1 VYKAL
6 YRKWRPLVF
15 ADVVGQRHVT
25 ETLKNECMAG
35 RLSHAYL
42 FTGTRGTGKTTCA
55 KILARAV
62 NCEAPVAGDPCNRCP
77 SCLGIL
83 NGSILDVVEMDA
95 ASHTGVDNI
104 RALRDELVYTPA
116 AVKRRVYIID
126 EVHMLSSGAFNALLT
141 VLEEPPPHVLF
152 ILATTEMHKVPAT
165 ILSRCQRFA
174 FRRIAPADIGARLRA
189 VAAGEG
195 LTLTGEA
202 ALLLTRLAD
211 GSLRDAL
218 SLLDQCVTAG
228 PSQVDEAAVCDA
240 LGLAGLTQIS
250 DLAAAVAA
258 REAARALSLFAGL
271 VAAGRDMASVLDE
284 LCVLLRDL
292 LLSAYTA
299 DLPSLSGIEIGG
311 AAAQSLAA
319 QFGRARLL
327 SAIALI
333 QEAQGLMA
341 RGGNRRVDMELCLL
355 RLCDE
360 RLSGDTAALEAR
372 VTALEQSLGAHPA
385 PLPTG
390 RPPWPA
396 GPAASPPAAPA
407 AATRGVKSMD
417 PKTRGAETGGAKATG
432 AEPGGAKAAAAETRG
447 AATAAVE
454 THGTATGNPEPG
466 GAEAAATDT
475 HGAAT
480 GGPELGGA
488 EPGAAE
494 MYGAE
499 APADFAAAFLQALG
513 GEISLFSAALLR
525 GAHFTVRDHELLI
538 AVEAHELESLR
549 DKDLLDTLARVAAH
563 ILGHPVEITVS
574 TGLPPSPAAD
584 RLEALLRRG
593 EGVIRVEP

>member
-1 VYKAL
+1 MYKAL

-25 ETLKNECMAG
+25 ETLKNECVAG

-62 NCEAPVAGDPCNRCP
+62 NCETPVRGDPCNQCP

-83 NGSILDVVEMDA
+83 NGSVLDVVEMDA

-104 RALRDELVYTPA
+104 RTLREELVYTPA

-152 ILATTEMHKVPAT
+152 AMATTEIHKVPAT

-174 FRRIAPADIGARLRA
+174 FRRIAPADILARLRA
-189 VAAGEG
+189 VAAEEG
-195 LTLTGEA
+195 LSLTEGA
-202 ALLLTRLAD
+202 ARMLTRLAD

-228 PSQVDEAAVCDA
+228 PSQVDEPAVCDA
-240 LGLAGLTQIS
+240 LGLAGLTRIS

-258 REAARALSLFAGL
+258 REAARALSLFADL
-271 VAAGRDMASVLDE
+271 MAAGRDMASVLDE

-292 LLSAYTA
+292 LLSAYTS
-299 DLPSLSGIEIGG
+299 DLPSLSGIEPDG
-311 AAAQSLAA
+311 AAARSLAA
-319 QFGRARLL
+319 QFGQARLL

-341 RGGNRRVDMELCLL
+341 RGGNRHVDMELCLL

-360 RLSGDTAALEAR
+360 RLSGDATALAARVAALEQ
-372 VTALEQSLGAHPA
+372 ALG
-385 PLPTG
+385 T
-390 RPPWPA
+390 R
-396 GPAASPPAAPA
+396 GPALANPGAAPA
-407 AATRGVKSMD
+407 AVGPTPPPAAAQTARPTGAPETD
-417 PKTRGAETGGAKATG
+417 TAETDA
-432 AEPGGAKAAAAETRG
+432 PETD
-447 AATAAVE
+447 A
-454 THGTATGNPEPG
+454 PEM
-466 GAEAAATDT
+466 
-475 HGAAT
+475 
-480 GGPELGGA
+480 
-488 EPGAAE
+488 GAAE
-494 MYGAE
+494 ADDAAITAAE
-499 APADFAAAFLQALG
+499 APAPDDFAAAFLRALE
-513 GEISLFSAALLR
+513 GEISLFSTALLR
-525 GAHFTVRDHELLI
+525 GAHFTVRARELLI
-538 AVEAHELESLR
+538 AVEAHELERLR
-549 DKDLLDTLARVAAH
+549 DKDLLDTLTRAAARV
-563 ILGHPVEITVS
+563 LGRPVEIVVS
-574 TGLPPSPAAD
+574 TGLPPSPTAD
-584 RLEALLRRG
+584 RLAALLRRG

>member
-62 NCEAPVAGDPCNRCP
+62 NCEAPAAGDPCNQCP

-83 NGSILDVVEMDA
+83 NGSVLDIVEIDA
-95 ASHTGVDNI
+95 ASYTGVDNI
-104 RALRDELVYTPA
+104 RALREELIYTPA

-126 EVHMLSSGAFNALLT
+126 EVHMLSAGAFNALLT

-165 ILSRCQRFA
+165 VLSRCQRFA
-174 FRRIAPADIGARLRA
+174 FRRIASADIGARLRA

-195 LTLTGEA
+195 FSLTEEA

-218 SLLDQCVTAG
+218 SLLDQCVTAA
-228 PSQVDEAAVCDA
+228 PSQVDEPAVCDA
-240 LGLAGLTQIS
+240 LGLAGLARIS

-258 REAARALSLFAGL
+258 REAARTLDLFSDL

-292 LLSAYTA
+292 LLSEYTSE
-299 DLPSLSGIEIGG
+299 LPSLSGIEIGG
-311 AAAQSLAA
+311 ADARALAA
-319 QFGRARLL
+319 RFGRPRLL

-360 RLSGDTAALEAR
+360 RLSGDVTALEAR
-372 VTALEQSLGAHPA
+372 VAALEQALD
-385 PLPTG
+385 T
-390 RPPWPA
+390 R
-396 GPAASPPAAPA
+396 GPAAVKPATPAVSTAVKPTTPAVPTAAKPTTPAAPA
-407 AATRGVKSMD
+407 AD
-417 PKTRGAETGGAKATG
+417 
-432 AEPGGAKAAAAETRG
+432 EPTAPAVPAAAEPIAPAVPASAEPT
-447 AATAAVE
+447 APAVPASAEPTTPAVPTAAELAAPAVSAADEATA
-454 THGTATGNPEPG
+454 P
-466 GAEAAATDT
+466 AEQAPDT
-475 HGAAT
+475 PDG
-480 GGPELGGA
+480 
-488 EPGAAE
+488 
-494 MYGAE
+494 
-499 APADFAAAFLQALG
+499 FAAAFLQALE

-525 GAHFTVRDHELLI
+525 GAHFAVRAHELLI
-538 AVEAHELESLR
+538 AVEAHEQERLR
-549 DKDLLDTLARVAAH
+549 DKDLLDTLSRAAARV
-563 ILGHPVEITVS
+563 LGHPVDIVVS

>member
-83 NGSILDVVEMDA
+83 NGSVLDVVEMDA

-104 RALRDELVYTPA
+104 RALREELVYTPA

-195 LTLTGEA
+195 FSLTGEA

-228 PSQVDEAAVCDA
+228 PTQVDESAVCDA

-258 REAARALSLFAGL
+258 REAARALSLFADL

-292 LLSAYTA
+292 LLSAYTS
-299 DLPSLSGIEIGG
+299 DLPSLSGIEIDG

-327 SAIALI
+327 SAIAFI

-360 RLSGDTAALEAR
+360 RLSGDATALEAR
-372 VTALEQSLGAHPA
+372 VAALEQTLGAHPTPA
-385 PLPTG
+385 VGYGP
-390 RPPWPA
+390 RPEA
-396 GPAASPPAAPA
+396 GPTAPSPTAAGAAAPA
-407 AATRGVKSMD
+407 AVPA
-417 PKTRGAETGGAKATG
+417 AETGGAKTIDTKTRDTEASG
-432 AEPGGAKAAAAETRG
+432 VKAG
-447 AATAAVE
+447 
-454 THGTATGNPEPG
+454 P
-466 GAEAAATDT
+466 AEADA
-475 HGAAT
+475 
-480 GGPELGGA
+480 
-488 EPGAAE
+488 
-494 MYGAE
+494 AE
-499 APADFAAAFLQALG
+499 APADFAAMFLQALG

-525 GAHFTVRDHELLI
+525 GAHFTVRAHELLI
-538 AVEAHELESLR
+538 AVEAHELERLR
-549 DKDLLDTLARVAAH
+549 DKGLLDTLARVAAH
-563 ILGHPVEITVS
+563 VLGHPVEITVS